1 MIAMFRCCTLLALS
15 GFLVAIPGF
24 ADHWARVYGGL
35 DSERAVGVE
44 LHPGGGYLVAGT
56 SDADELGDEEL
67 WLMRVDSSGQIQW
80 QKSYGGLGSD
90 EACCLL
96 KTAAGHF
103 LLGGT
108 TSSFGADGTDI
119 WILELDAAGQVLW
132 QKRYAEAGDQG
143 LVDIDETSS
152 GYLLTANREAVE
164 TSWNAWL
171 VEIDLNGEIVWQK
184 TYGDADG
191 GNLVSGAEVF
201 ADDAIAM
208 VGSSNSA
215 APGVKLW
222 VVRLDST
229 GEISWQKTYGGSDL
243 AELGLAIEAVGSD
256 VVVAG
261 YTEFFPYYRA
271 PLSTWIL
278 RLDPAGVILSEKVY
292 PGGGREM
299 PGFIS
304 TTSDGGYILTGWSHT
319 PRDAWIMKLGADFE
333 FEWSRGYRGEDSVLD
348 DFASSVVETDEG
360 GFVLVGGTESFGLGE
375 KESYDALALK
385 LESDGTIA
393 DCGAVSDRFETA
405 EDTAANVLLSA
416 VTTSTTSA
424 TAVDTSVTP
433 AATAM
438 TTNDGCSVLDAFD
451 TGLPETGQTTS
462 YYPGDDGDLRFGVE
476 WPEPRFQFHGD
487 GTATDRLTGLMWL
500 VDANCAHTIGH
511 DPAGSGTGGMEWSQA
526 VDFIAGINDGSF
538 DISDCQSYGRD
549 YDNWRMPNIIAL
561 ESLVNLGSTSP
572 ANWLVAEGFANVQ
585 AAYFYWSSTMQAAHI
600 LQKHKVEFNE
610 GRVSHDYA
618 SRWFYVWPVR
628 LGADRLP
635 DPSYPAD
642 PWQTGQTIVRYP
654 GDDGD
659 LQRGVAW
666 PSPRFSDNG
675 DGTVTDNLTKL
686 VWLQDAACLGFA
698 GFEVAHDRVAA
709 FAADPS
715 GFECEG
721 YGDTLWPDWRVP
733 NRKEVLSLID
743 WSRHR
748 PKLPADH
755 PFLNIGEGEDYL
767 CSNTDAGNTSTNW
780 TVYLSN
786 GASIQR
792 LKDWG
797 AASVWAVRGRS
808 PLLDIKAN
816 GSDGPLSV
824 GDDQTVTVTLTLA
837 AGDRQEASDWWVVA
851 RAPGGWYSW
860 NPSDGWSSGV
870 EPAAQAPPLDVLTPY
885 EVLSRTLPSGDY
897 TFYFALDDNADGNA
911 DVTWFDRVEVTVDP

>member
-1 MIAMFRCCTLLALS
+1 
-15 GFLVAIPGF
+15 
-24 ADHWARVYGGL
+24 
-35 DSERAVGVE
+35 
-44 LHPGGGYLVAGT
+44 
-56 SDADELGDEEL
+56 
-67 WLMRVDSSGQIQW
+67 
-80 QKSYGGLGSD
+80 
-90 EACCLL
+90 
-96 KTAAGHF
+96 
-103 LLGGT
+103 
-108 TSSFGADGTDI
+108 
-119 WILELDAAGQVLW
+119 
-132 QKRYAEAGDQG
+132 
-143 LVDIDETSS
+143 
-152 GYLLTANREAVE
+152 
-164 TSWNAWL
+164 
-171 VEIDLNGEIVWQK
+171 
-184 TYGDADG
+184 
-191 GNLVSGAEVF
+191 
-201 ADDAIAM
+201 
-208 VGSSNSA
+208 
-215 APGVKLW
+215 
-222 VVRLDST
+222 
-229 GEISWQKTYGGSDL
+229 
-243 AELGLAIEAVGSD
+243 
-256 VVVAG
+256 
-261 YTEFFPYYRA
+261 
-271 PLSTWIL
+271 
-278 RLDPAGVILSEKVY
+278 
-292 PGGGREM
+292 
-299 PGFIS
+299 
-304 TTSDGGYILTGWSHT
+304 
-319 PRDAWIMKLGADFE
+319 
-333 FEWSRGYRGEDSVLD
+333 
-348 DFASSVVETDEG
+348 
-360 GFVLVGGTESFGLGE
+360 
-375 KESYDALALK
+375 
-385 LESDGTIA
+385 
-393 DCGAVSDRFETA
+393 
-405 EDTAANVLLSA
+405 
-416 VTTSTTSA
+416 
-424 TAVDTSVTP
+424 
-433 AATAM
+433 
-438 TTNDGCSVLDAFD
+438 
-451 TGLPETGQTTS
+451 
-462 YYPGDDGDLRFGVE
+462 
-476 WPEPRFQFHGD
+476 
-487 GTATDRLTGLMWL
+487 LTGLMWL
-500 VDANCAHTIGH
+500 VDANCANTIGH
-511 DPAGSGTGGMEWSQA
+511 DPAGSGTGAMEWAQA
-526 VDFIAGINDGSF
+526 VDFIAGINDGTH
-538 DISDCQSYGRD
+538 DISDCAGYSAD

-561 ESLVNLGSTSP
+561 ESLVNLGATSP

-585 AAYFYWSSTMQAAHI
+585 AAYFYWSSTMQAGHI

-642 PWQTGQTIVRYP
+642 PWQTGQTIARYP

-698 GFEVAHDRVAA
+698 GFEQAHDRVAA

-715 GFECEG
+715 GFGCEG

-767 CSNTDAGNTSTNW
+767 CSNTDASNTSTNW

-824 GDDQTVTVTLTLA
+824 GDDQTVTVTLTLV

-897 TFYFALDDNADGNA
+897 TFYFALDDNADGNP